1 MNESYKYTL
10 FAVGGI
16 VLGAVGATLLSREQN
31 RLRPAVADLLSR
43 GLDVKD
49 KALVF
54 AETAK
59 EQLEDIVAEA
69 EDLQQKRSATLAG
82 ESATTAKPAPKA

>member
-1 MNESYKYTL
+1 MKEAYSRY
-10 FAVGGI
+10 AVFTIGG
-16 VLGAVGATLLSREQN
+16 VALGALGTLLVGRKKDK
-31 RLRPAVADLLSR
+31 LRPAVADLISR

-49 KALVF
+49 KTLAM

-69 EDLQQKRSATLAG
+69 EDLKKRRNTSAIGSAPAG
-82 ESATTAKPAPKA
+82 SAD